1 VSEFIAPAIVGFVVL
16 FVGVLVLGLLAEG
29 RRSQAC
35 RALAEQLGLS
45 YADHDK
51 SYVSRYGFLKLL
63 DTGSLRRVDNILKGQ
78 YKGYNVK
85 AFDYQYQ
92 PEGARARSGGTGRT
106 SRTYRCAVLLLE
118 HERDF
123 PEVHIFRKGLLS
135 KLGGLVS
142 DRNVP
147 VPNREFEAAFCVRA
161 RDEDFARALCSD
173 ELMNYLLQHRDL
185 TLEFK
190 KHCIAMTFRR
200 RLKVSRIA
208 DRLDQL
214 VAIRE
219 CLPRELFQGD
229 VPSPTFG

>member
-1 VSEFIAPAIVGFVVL
+1 VSGFIAPAIIGFFALFVV
-16 FVGVLVLGLLAEG
+16 VLVLGFRAEG
-29 RRSQAC
+29 RRSKAC
-35 RALAEQLGLS
+35 RALAEQLRLG

-51 SYVSRYGFLKLL
+51 SYVHRYGFLKPL
-63 DTGSLRRVDNILKGQ
+63 DKGSLRRVDHILKGQ

-92 PEGARARSGGTGRT
+92 PEGARARSGNTTTRT
-106 SRTYRCAVLLLE
+106 NRRAVLLLE

-135 KLGGLVS
+135 KLGSLVS

-147 VPNREFEAAFCVRA
+147 VPNHEFEAAFCVRA
-161 RDEDFARALCSD
+161 RDEDFARALCSA
-173 ELMNYLLQHRDL
+173 ELMDTLLQHRDL

-200 RLKVSRIA
+200 RLKVRRIA
-208 DRLDQL
+208 ERLDQL

-219 CLPRELFQGD
+219 CLPRELFQGE